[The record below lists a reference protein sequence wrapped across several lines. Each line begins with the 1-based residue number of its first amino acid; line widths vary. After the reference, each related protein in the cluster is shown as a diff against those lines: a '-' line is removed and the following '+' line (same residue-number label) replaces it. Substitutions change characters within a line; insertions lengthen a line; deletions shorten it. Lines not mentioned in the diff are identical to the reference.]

1 MILRLSKCIALMLC
15 ISPVALIMAQT
26 SSPAPTDAS
35 ATSPPTYEPTIS
47 TAITEAP
54 TTISTI
60 APTSSAPISVAPITA
75 APVSLAP
82 TAVNVPITLAPV
94 SAAPTTSA
102 PVTLTLAPVS
112 ASPTLSPIKAATNSP
127 TTITVTTDAP
137 TKPSA
142 TNSPTTIT
150 VTTDAP
156 TTISPVTLAP
166 IVATGTPTNLSI
178 NATAAPTTSSTTIA
192 PTKSPTLP
200 TNAPTLDRIDTS
212 APTGS
217 PSATPTFKAITAAP
231 TASPSLT
238 PLIPAVSA
246 PPTTSP
252 SQQTTTQSPSK
263 SKTQPPTSSIKPA
276 TVSGLKMTLTGIGN
290 INDTKSWA
298 DNTAS
303 FFATQYE
310 NSNEMSDIKVD
321 VTYTS
326 EKSTSTKKRTM
337 MMRGRRLQTDSVEVT
352 YEQLTTYSTSNPE
365 LTLDDVLQMP
375 LMDSTQQAE
384 YVEALK
390 KLNGYASLTTVSTIS
405 MPSDGGNDD
414 IVDPGKPETPEKSF
428 PLWAIITIAIVGAAL
443 LICIV
448 PFVYRKCCRSNRSS
462 EQSGLAPPGSSRHY
476 NVGEETVG
484 TTDYDYSKAYA
495 ASSNFSLSDAG
506 GTLGE
511 RTRQTGDFMP
521 QAGNNTIF
529 SEDPTYNEAAYERS
543 SGREEMLDVYA
554 PAGKLGV
561 VIDTPNDGAPIVH
574 AVKDSSPIADKIQVG
589 DKLVAVDDQDVRTM
603 TAIQV
608 SKLISKKS
616 VNASRKM

>member
-1 MILRLSKCIALMLC
+1 
-15 ISPVALIMAQT
+15 
-26 SSPAPTDAS
+26 
-35 ATSPPTYEPTIS
+35 
-47 TAITEAP
+47 
-54 TTISTI
+54 
-60 APTSSAPISVAPITA
+60 
-75 APVSLAP
+75 
-82 TAVNVPITLAPV
+82 
-94 SAAPTTSA
+94 
-102 PVTLTLAPVS
+102 
-112 ASPTLSPIKAATNSP
+112 
-127 TTITVTTDAP
+127 
-137 TKPSA
+137 
-142 TNSPTTIT
+142 
-150 VTTDAP
+150 
-156 TTISPVTLAP
+156 
-166 IVATGTPTNLSI
+166 
-178 NATAAPTTSSTTIA
+178 
-192 PTKSPTLP
+192 
-200 TNAPTLDRIDTS
+200 
-212 APTGS
+212 
-217 PSATPTFKAITAAP
+217 
-231 TASPSLT
+231 
-238 PLIPAVSA
+238 
-246 PPTTSP
+246 
-252 SQQTTTQSPSK
+252 
-263 SKTQPPTSSIKPA
+263 
-276 TVSGLKMTLTGIGN
+276 
-290 INDTKSWA
+290 
-298 DNTAS
+298 
-303 FFATQYE
+303 
-310 NSNEMSDIKVD
+310 
-321 VTYTS
+321 
-326 EKSTSTKKRTM
+326 M

-405 MPSDGGNDD
+405 LPSDGGNDD
-414 IVDPGKPETPEKSF
+414 TVDPGKPETPEKSF
-428 PLWAIITIAIVGAAL
+428 PLWAIITVAVVGAAL

-448 PFVYRKCCRSNRSS
+448 PFVYRKCCQSNRSS
-462 EQSGLAPPGSSRHY
+462 EQSGLAPPDSSRHHY
-476 NVGEETVG
+476 NAGEETVG

-616 VNASRKM
+616 VNASRKMTVIRHI